1 MTGNKT
7 QATQVNF
14 SQEMANFTF
23 AAKYAKYD
31 EKKGRREIWEETVA
45 RLEKMHLKKFNWLPE
60 EDKKEISWAFDR
72 VREKLV
78 APSMR
83 SLQFGGKAIEAKN
96 LRIYN
101 CSVMH
106 VNSLRSFAEALYL
119 LLCGCGVGFGLSS
132 RHMNKLPDLV
142 NAKHKTGT
150 IITYVVQD
158 DIEGWADSVEAL
170 LMCYFKNTPYTGRKI
185 VFDYSKIRAEGT
197 PLKTGGG
204 KAPGYK
210 GLKRTHEKIKALLDF
225 IIEDKKQ
232 RRLKTINAYDILMHC
247 ADAVLSGG
255 IRRSACSVIF
265 ELSDK
270 DMMEAK
276 GNFKVQKI
284 KRFVKDEDSGLYHG
298 KVKIDSIEYDISDMN
313 QWDYDTLKKD
323 SLISWFYVQPQR
335 ARSNNS
341 VLLYRDSVTF
351 DQFKS
356 IVQKTRECGEPGF
369 VFANEKTKDVLF
381 NPCQPAWAPILTKT
395 GIKKLKDVVENDE
408 IWTSEGWSK
417 ITKKWSTGIKD
428 VYRYRTAAGVFY
440 GTENHKVVSNGE
452 KIEAGK
458 ATSIDSLVGQM
469 SHETITSFNPLDVLD
484 GLIIGDGT
492 VHSTSKNKITL
503 LIGKRDN
510 DYFTYFTNN
519 EIGEKSSVS
528 KYSWNVNTSILHDE
542 LPLTYNRIIPDRYF
556 YGNPDKTRGFLRG
569 LFSANGTVIRGRVA
583 LKATS
588 KRLVEQVQ
596 LMLSSIGI
604 SSYVTTN
611 KKTTVKFNNGEYECK
626 ESYDLNISNID
637 LFLRNIGFIQKYKTD
652 KAINVNKTKKKSK
665 VTYDIIE
672 KEYVSTE
679 EVFDITV
686 NNSKHT
692 YWTGGVNV
700 SNCFEISFIPIDADG
715 HAGVQVCNLTTQ
727 NGGKITS
734 KELFRTATKA
744 ATIIGTLQAAYT
756 DFEYLSN
763 TSKEITEKEALLGV
777 SITGMMDNPAILL
790 NPDNQ
795 REMAEYSKE
804 VNEEWAK
811 KLGISPCARTTCI
824 KPEGTSSIILETA
837 SGIHPAHA
845 KKYIRRIQCNKMDP
859 VYKFIKANNPHA
871 CEESVWSANKTDD
884 VVSFPIT
891 SNPGAMVKS
900 DLTAIK
906 HLEIIKS
913 TQQNWVIPGTRDI
926 SKGINNNVSCTV
938 IVGDNEWEEVQ
949 KYIYDNREYFT
960 AVALI
965 PNTGDKLYKQ
975 APNEAVTTQE
985 DEVKFEEL
993 MKKWKSLNFKDFK
1006 EEDDNTKLQQEA
1018 ACAGGGCEVKAL

>member
-1 MTGNKT
+1 MTRNGT
-7 QATQVNF
+7 QNTPVNF

-31 EKKGRREIWEETVA
+31 EKKGRREVWEETVS
-45 RLEKMHLKKFNWLPE
+45 RLEKMHLKKFGWLPE
-60 EDKKEISWAFDR
+60 EDKKEISWAFDM

-119 LLCGCGVGFGLSS
+119 LLCGCGVGFGLSA

-142 NAKHKTGT
+142 SAKHKTGT

-381 NPCQPAWAPILTKT
+381 NPCVTADTLVSTTDGTIKIIDLVNKFNAGETILVKSFNLKINKIETNKVLMAAKT
-395 GIKKLKDVVENDE
+395 RENAELIKLTIVSDGIEHILRLTPD
-408 IWTSEGWSK
+408 
-417 ITKKWSTGIKD
+417 
-428 VYRYRTAAGVFY
+428 
-440 GTENHKVVSNGE
+440 HKVYVINHGW
-452 KIEAGK
+452 IK
-458 ATSIDSLVGQM
+458 ASDLKKDQLVIVA
-469 SHETITSFNPLDVLD
+469 E
-484 GLIIGDGT
+484 
-492 VHSTSKNKITL
+492 SK
-503 LIGKRDN
+503 
-510 DYFTYFTNN
+510 
-519 EIGEKSSVS
+519 S
-528 KYSWNVNTSILHDE
+528 
-542 LPLTYNRIIPDRYF
+542 
-556 YGNPDKTRGFLRG
+556 
-569 LFSANGTVIRGRVA
+569 
-583 LKATS
+583 
-588 KRLVEQVQ
+588 
-596 LMLSSIGI
+596 GI
-604 SSYVTTN
+604 SS
-611 KKTTVKFNNGEYECK
+611 VKSIEL
-626 ESYDLNISNID
+626 LN
-637 LFLRNIGFIQKYKTD
+637 YTE
-652 KAINVNKTKKKSK
+652 AV
-665 VTYDIIE
+665 YDISVE
-672 KEYVSTE
+672 
-679 EVFDITV
+679 
-686 NNSKHT
+686 NNHNFFAN
-692 YWTGGVNV
+692 GILVH
-700 SNCFEISFIPIDADG
+700 NCFEISFIPIDADG
-715 HAGVQVCNLTTQ
+715 HSGVQVCNLTTQ

-734 KELFRTATKA
+734 KEIFKTATKA

-777 SITGMMDNPAILL
+777 SITGMMDNPNILL
-790 NPDNQ
+790 NPENQ
-795 REMAEYSKE
+795 KEMAEYSKN

-913 TQQNWVIPGTRDI
+913 TQQNWVIPGTRDT

-993 MKKWKSLNFKDFK
+993 IKKWKPLNFKDFK

>member
-7 QATQVNF
+7 HATQVNF

-31 EKKGRREIWEETVA
+31 EKKGRREIWEETVS

-142 NAKHKTGT
+142 SAKHKTGT

-323 SLISWFYVQPQR
+323 ALISWFYVQPQR

-341 VLLYRDSVTF
+341 VLLYRNSVEF
-351 DQFKS
+351 EQFKE
-356 IVQKTRECGEPGF
+356 IVKKTRECGEPGF
-369 VFANEKTKDVLF
+369 VFADEQTKDVLF
-381 NPCQPAWAPILTKT
+381 NP
-395 GIKKLKDVVENDE
+395 
-408 IWTSEGWSK
+408 
-417 ITKKWSTGIKD
+417 
-428 VYRYRTAAGVFY
+428 
-440 GTENHKVVSNGE
+440 
-452 KIEAGK
+452 
-458 ATSIDSLVGQM
+458 
-469 SHETITSFNPLDVLD
+469 
-484 GLIIGDGT
+484 
-492 VHSTSKNKITL
+492 
-503 LIGKRDN
+503 
-510 DYFTYFTNN
+510 
-519 EIGEKSSVS
+519 
-528 KYSWNVNTSILHDE
+528 
-542 LPLTYNRIIPDRYF
+542 
-556 YGNPDKTRGFLRG
+556 
-569 LFSANGTVIRGRVA
+569 
-583 LKATS
+583 
-588 KRLVEQVQ
+588 
-596 LMLSSIGI
+596 
-604 SSYVTTN
+604 
-611 KKTTVKFNNGEYECK
+611 
-626 ESYDLNISNID
+626 
-637 LFLRNIGFIQKYKTD
+637 
-652 KAINVNKTKKKSK
+652 
-665 VTYDIIE
+665 
-672 KEYVSTE
+672 
-679 EVFDITV
+679 
-686 NNSKHT
+686 
-692 YWTGGVNV
+692 
-700 SNCFEISFIPIDADG
+700 CFEISFIPIDADG
-715 HAGVQVCNLTTQ
+715 HSGVQVCNLTTQ

-734 KELFRTATKA
+734 KEIFKTATKA

-795 REMAEYSKE
+795 REMAEYSKK

-891 SNPGAMVKS
+891 SNPDAMVKS

-938 IVGDNEWEEVQ
+938 IVGDNEWEDVQ
-949 KYIYDNREYFT
+949 KYIYDNKEYFT

>member
-1 MTGNKT
+1 
-7 QATQVNF
+7 
-14 SQEMANFTF
+14 
-23 AAKYAKYD
+23 
-31 EKKGRREIWEETVA
+31 
-45 RLEKMHLKKFNWLPE
+45 
-60 EDKKEISWAFDR
+60 
-72 VREKLV
+72 
-78 APSMR
+78 
-83 SLQFGGKAIEAKN
+83 
-96 LRIYN
+96 
-101 CSVMH
+101 MH

-142 NAKHKTGT
+142 SAKHKTGT

-381 NPCQPAWAPILTKT
+381 NPCVTADTLVSTTDGTIKIIDLVNKFNAGETILVRSFNLKINKIETNKVLMAAKT
-395 GIKKLKDVVENDE
+395 RENAELIKLTIVSDGIEHILRLTPD
-408 IWTSEGWSK
+408 
-417 ITKKWSTGIKD
+417 
-428 VYRYRTAAGVFY
+428 
-440 GTENHKVVSNGE
+440 HKVYVINHGW
-452 KIEAGK
+452 IK
-458 ATSIDSLVGQM
+458 ASDLKKDQLVIVA
-469 SHETITSFNPLDVLD
+469 E
-484 GLIIGDGT
+484 
-492 VHSTSKNKITL
+492 SK
-503 LIGKRDN
+503 
-510 DYFTYFTNN
+510 
-519 EIGEKSSVS
+519 S
-528 KYSWNVNTSILHDE
+528 
-542 LPLTYNRIIPDRYF
+542 
-556 YGNPDKTRGFLRG
+556 
-569 LFSANGTVIRGRVA
+569 
-583 LKATS
+583 
-588 KRLVEQVQ
+588 
-596 LMLSSIGI
+596 GI
-604 SSYVTTN
+604 SS
-611 KKTTVKFNNGEYECK
+611 VKSIELLTYTE
-626 ESYDLNISNID
+626 
-637 LFLRNIGFIQKYKTD
+637 
-652 KAINVNKTKKKSK
+652 AV
-665 VTYDIIE
+665 YDISVE
-672 KEYVSTE
+672 
-679 EVFDITV
+679 
-686 NNSKHT
+686 NNHNFFAN
-692 YWTGGVNV
+692 GILVH
-700 SNCFEISFIPIDADG
+700 NCFEISFIPIDEAG
-715 HAGVQVCNLTTQ
+715 HSGVQVCNLTTQ

-734 KELFRTATKA
+734 KEIFKTATKA

-824 KPEGTSSIILETA
+824 KPEGCMDPDTIIKTSIGDKTLRQLFELNELSEFKLSGIYKNEKTFFKPITQIYVYDENNTKQLITELYVNGISPTLDVSFNDGTSVKCTKNHQFLTINRGWIRADSLEINDVIKSYGLNETRIVNIGDGGNRLTLDISVENTHSYQLKNGTVVHNTSSIILETA

-891 SNPGAMVKS
+891 SNPDAMVKS

-913 TQQNWVIPGTRDI
+913 TQQNWVIPGTRDV

-938 IVGDNEWEEVQ
+938 IVGDNEWEDVQ
-949 KYIYDNREYFT
+949 KYIYDNKEYFT

>member
-1 MTGNKT
+1 MTRNGT
-7 QATQVNF
+7 QNAPVNF

-31 EKKGRREIWEETVA
+31 EKKGRREVWEETVS
-45 RLEKMHLKKFNWLPE
+45 RLEKMHLKKFGWLPE

-142 NAKHKTGT
+142 SAKHKTGT

-298 KVKIDSIEYDISDMN
+298 KVKIDAIEYDISDMN

-351 DQFKS
+351 EQFKS

-381 NPCQPAWAPILTKT
+381 NPCVTADTLVSTVDGTIKIIDLVAKFNLGDVIFVKSFNTKT
-395 GIKKLKDVVENDE
+395 NTVEHCKVLMAAKTRENAELIKLTISSDSGQSILRLTPDHKVYVINHGWIKASKLKKDQLVIASGSKNGISTIKSVEILNYTE
-408 IWTSEGWSK
+408 
-417 ITKKWSTGIKD
+417 D
-428 VYRYRTAAGVFY
+428 VYDISVET
-440 GTENHKVVSNGE
+440 NHN
-452 KIEAGK
+452 
-458 ATSIDSLVGQM
+458 
-469 SHETITSFNPLDVLD
+469 F
-484 GLIIGDGT
+484 
-492 VHSTSKNKITL
+492 
-503 LIGKRDN
+503 
-510 DYFTYFTNN
+510 F
-519 EIGEKSSVS
+519 
-528 KYSWNVNTSILHDE
+528 
-542 LPLTYNRIIPDRYF
+542 
-556 YGNPDKTRGFLRG
+556 
-569 LFSANGTVIRGRVA
+569 ANGI
-583 LKATS
+583 
-588 KRLVEQVQ
+588 LV
-596 LMLSSIGI
+596 
-604 SSYVTTN
+604 
-611 KKTTVKFNNGEYECK
+611 
-626 ESYDLNISNID
+626 
-637 LFLRNIGFIQKYKTD
+637 
-652 KAINVNKTKKKSK
+652 
-665 VTYDIIE
+665 
-672 KEYVSTE
+672 
-679 EVFDITV
+679 
-686 NNSKHT
+686 H
-692 YWTGGVNV
+692 
-700 SNCFEISFIPIDADG
+700 NCFEISFIPIDSDG
-715 HAGVQVCNLTTQ
+715 HSGVQVCNLTTQ

-734 KELFRTATKA
+734 KEIFKTATKA

>member
-1 MTGNKT
+1 MTRNGT
-7 QATQVNF
+7 QNTPVNF

-31 EKKGRREIWEETVA
+31 EKKGRREVWEETVS
-45 RLEKMHLKKFNWLPE
+45 RLEKMHLKKFGWLPE

-142 NAKHKTGT
+142 SAKHKTGT

-323 SLISWFYVQPQR
+323 ALISWFYVQPQR

-351 DQFKS
+351 EQFKS

-381 NPCQPAWAPILTKT
+381 NPCVTADTLVSTTDGTIKIIDLVNKFNAGETILVKSFNLKINKIETNKVLMAAKT
-395 GIKKLKDVVENDE
+395 RENAELIKLTIVSDGIEHILRLTPD
-408 IWTSEGWSK
+408 
-417 ITKKWSTGIKD
+417 
-428 VYRYRTAAGVFY
+428 
-440 GTENHKVVSNGE
+440 HKVYVINHGW
-452 KIEAGK
+452 IK
-458 ATSIDSLVGQM
+458 ASDLKKDQLVIVA
-469 SHETITSFNPLDVLD
+469 E
-484 GLIIGDGT
+484 
-492 VHSTSKNKITL
+492 SK
-503 LIGKRDN
+503 
-510 DYFTYFTNN
+510 
-519 EIGEKSSVS
+519 S
-528 KYSWNVNTSILHDE
+528 
-542 LPLTYNRIIPDRYF
+542 
-556 YGNPDKTRGFLRG
+556 
-569 LFSANGTVIRGRVA
+569 
-583 LKATS
+583 
-588 KRLVEQVQ
+588 
-596 LMLSSIGI
+596 GI
-604 SSYVTTN
+604 SS
-611 KKTTVKFNNGEYECK
+611 VKSIEL
-626 ESYDLNISNID
+626 LN
-637 LFLRNIGFIQKYKTD
+637 YTE
-652 KAINVNKTKKKSK
+652 AV
-665 VTYDIIE
+665 YDISVE
-672 KEYVSTE
+672 
-679 EVFDITV
+679 
-686 NNSKHT
+686 NNHNFFAN
-692 YWTGGVNV
+692 GILVH
-700 SNCFEISFIPIDADG
+700 NCFEISFIPIDADG
-715 HAGVQVCNLTTQ
+715 HSGVQVCNLTTQ

-734 KELFRTATKA
+734 KEIFKTATKA

-795 REMAEYSKE
+795 REMAEYSKK

-891 SNPGAMVKS
+891 SNPDAMVKS

-938 IVGDNEWEEVQ
+938 IVGDNEWEDVQ